1 VIGVPVPDAPPAVPP
16 EDLQDLQDRLRNRRP
31 TPMSTVLPSTAGVDL
46 GVLDELL
53 GRWADGYDWSR
64 TEARIRSLP
73 WEVVETGEGPLRM
86 IVRRA
91 EPTAPVVMLLHG
103 WPDSVLRFERVLP
116 RLHDVTAIVP
126 AFPGYPFAAP
136 VEGNA
141 RTAAEIA
148 GMLATAIDSLGCGP
162 VVVSAGDVG
171 CDVAEVLAAEHP
183 ELVCALHL
191 TDVSQ
196 YHYLA
201 AMPDD
206 ASPAERAYERRG
218 HEWQAAEGGYMH
230 LQRTK
235 PRTVAV
241 GLNDSP
247 AGLAAWLLEKYASW
261 TDNGGDV
268 FAVFTPDELLD
279 WISAYWLHR
288 CIGTSFTPYALSR
301 VPKATPGA
309 PTVFSIYPR
318 DLVNAPRAFAE
329 RIFDVRAWHEHPH
342 GGHFA
347 AWEHP
352 GSYEDGIRE
361 AIGLAS
367 SS

>member
-1 VIGVPVPDAPPAVPP
+1 MSGVGLSAAPPPVAP
-16 EDLQDLQDRLRNRRP
+16 EDLQDLRERLARRRT
-31 TPMSTVLPSTAGVDL
+31 TPVSAALPETAGVDAR
-46 GVLDELL
+46 VLEELL
-53 GRWADGYDWSR
+53 DRWADGYDWTR
-64 TEARIRSLP
+64 TESRVRSLP
-73 WEVVETGEGPLRM
+73 WEIVETEGGPLRM

-91 EPTAPVVMLLHG
+91 DPAAPVVMLLHG

-116 RLHDVTAIVP
+116 LLRDVTVIVP
-126 AFPGYPFAAP
+126 ALPGYPFAAP
-136 VEGNA
+136 VEGNG

-148 GMLATAIDSLGCGP
+148 GMLALAVPSLGYGAI
-162 VVVSAGDVG
+162 VVSAGDVG

-183 ELVCALHL
+183 HVVGALHL

-196 YHYLA
+196 YHYLV

-206 ASPAERAYERRG
+206 PSPEELAYEAHG
-218 HEWQAAEGGYMH
+218 HRWQSAEGGYMH

-235 PRTVAV
+235 PRTAAV
-241 GLNDSP
+241 GLGDSP
-247 AGLAAWLLEKYASW
+247 AGLAAWLLEKYVAW
-261 TDNGGDV
+261 TENDGDV
-268 FAVFTPDELLD
+268 FGVFAPDELLD

-301 VPKATPGA
+301 LPEVTPVA

-318 DLVNAPRAFAE
+318 DLVNAPRSFAE
-329 RIFDVRAWHEHPH
+329 RIFDVRGWHEHPH

-352 GSYEDGIRE
+352 DSYVDGLRE
-361 AIGLAS
+361 AIALATR
-367 SS
+367 